1 LQRCPD
7 CDQQIQA
14 DDINIREGVALCPG
28 CGKLSRLSELN
39 AGERSAAEVLD
50 SPPSGCAVYPL
61 GNAVVV
67 SASLRSFGT
76 AVGCLAI
83 ALFWNGIV
91 SVFVLIA
98 FCGLYTNLV
107 GPLPNWFPAP
117 GKGNVNAK
125 GGPME
130 LGEALFLCVFLIPF
144 VTVGTGLAGAVV
156 LTIFGKIRVVVDEF
170 DSYVATGVGFLRWKS
185 RFDARAVRAVNRSFS
200 TWKTN
205 DRHQP
210 LIELVANRTI
220 KFGSFLREERME
232 WLLAVLKKLFLN
244 PDDKRAGSD
253 LPRLTWLPPKR

>member
-7 CDQQIQA
+7 CDQAIQA
-14 DDINIREGVALCPG
+14 DDINIREGVALCPD

-39 AGERSAAEVLD
+39 DSDRSTAEVLD
-50 SPPSGCAVYPL
+50 CPPSGCAVFST

-67 SASLRSFGT
+67 SASLRSLGT
-76 AVGCLAI
+76 AVGGIAI

-107 GPLPNWFPAP
+107 GPLPHWFPAP
-117 GKGNVNAK
+117 GKDNVNAN

-144 VTVGTGLAGAVV
+144 VTVGAAMIGFVFLN
-156 LTIFGKIRVVVDEF
+156 IFGSVRVVIDEF
-170 DSYVATGVGFLRWKS
+170 DSYVATGVGFLRWKT
-185 RFDARAVRAVNRSFS
+185 RFDAHAVRAVNRGLSS
-200 TWKTN
+200 WKTN

-210 LIELVANRTI
+210 LIELVADRTI
-220 KFGSFLREERME
+220 KFGSFMRDERRE
-232 WLLAVLKKLFLN
+232 WLMAVLKKLFLN

-253 LPRLTWLPPKR
+253 LPRLTWLLPKR